1 MTSLI
6 IDGSNVIRSAYGLQG
21 KPNFDLEAR
30 LANQL
35 VQYLSGLNTD
45 TSRTIEC
52 YFDGFKRAISRPRG
66 LSVFFSA
73 NHKADKLIVNS
84 VYEHTQNYAH
94 DVCVVTADND
104 IIQKSRACGANV
116 QYTYSFLKGF
126 LPHIVL

>member
-52 YFDGFKRAISRPRG
+52 YFDGFKRTISRPRG

-73 NHKADKLIVNS
+73 KHKADKLIVNS
-84 VYEHTQNYAH
+84 VYEHIQNYAH

-116 QYTYSFLKGF
+116 QYTYDFLKGF
-126 LPHIVL
+126 WPYIAL

>member
-6 IDGSNVIRSAYGLQG
+6 IDGSNVVRSAYGLQG

-35 VQYLSGLNTD
+35 VLYLADLNTD
-45 TSRTIEC
+45 ISQTIEC
-52 YFDGFKRAISRPRG
+52 YFDGSKRNIYRPRG

-73 NHKADKLIVNS
+73 KHKADKLIVNS

-94 DVCVVTADND
+94 DVRVVTADNE
-104 IIQKSRACGANV
+104 IINASRACGAQV
-116 QYTYSFLKGF
+116 QYTYDFLKGF
-126 LPHIVL
+126 LPHIAL

>member
-21 KPNFDLEAR
+21 KPDFDLEAR

-104 IIQKSRACGANV
+104 IIQKSRACGAN
-116 QYTYSFLKGF
+116 GF
-126 LPHIVL
+126 WPYIAL

>member
-30 LANQL
+30 LADQL
-35 VQYLSGLNTD
+35 VQYLSEFNTD
-45 TSRTIEC
+45 ASRIIEC
-52 YFDGFKRAISRPRG
+52 YFDGFKRAIIRPRG

-73 NHKADKLIVNS
+73 KHKADKLIVNS

-94 DVCVVTADND
+94 NVCVVTADNE
-104 IIQKSRACGANV
+104 IIQKSRACGAEI
-116 QYTYSFLKGF
+116 QYTYDFLKGF
-126 LPHIVL
+126 WPHIAL

>member
-52 YFDGFKRAISRPRG
+52 YFDGFKRTISRPRG

-73 NHKADKLIVNS
+73 KHKADKLIVNS

-104 IIQKSRACGANV
+104 IIRKSRACGANV
-116 QYTYSFLKGF
+116 QYTYDFLKGF
-126 LPHIVL
+126 WPYIAL

>member
-66 LSVFFSA
+66 L
-73 NHKADKLIVNS
+73 IV
-84 VYEHTQNYAH
+84 
-94 DVCVVTADND
+94 C
-104 IIQKSRACGANV
+104 
-116 QYTYSFLKGF
+116 SFLPNIK
-126 LPHIVL
+126 PTN

>member
-73 NHKADKLIVNS
+73 SHKADKLIVNS

-116 QYTYSFLKGF
+116 QYTYDFLKGF
-126 LPHIVL
+126 WPYIAL